1 VTPRAATRP
10 GERKWTTRDL
20 LDWLSEA
27 FAKEGLDSPRLSA
40 ELLVAHVLGCER
52 LRLYM
57 DVDRPASPLERQA
70 LRDLTARALAH
81 EPVQYLVGE
90 AWFFSLP
97 FHVDK
102 RVLIPRPSTETLVE
116 LVLQHA
122 RSEPGFDRATIADIG
137 VGSGAIVI
145 ALLKNLPQ
153 ARAVAVD
160 ISADA
165 LDVARANAERHGVLD
180 RLELVE
186 GTLLAPLGGHPLGRD
201 LHYLVANPPYIPD
214 HEWAD
219 VPRNVKEHE
228 PERALRAGVDGLEFV
243 RPLIEEGP
251 KRLRPGGLLL
261 VEIAA
266 STADD
271 VRVIAEGHPLFENV
285 RIERDLEGHP
295 RVLVARR
302 AANSSS
308 A

>member
-1 VTPRAATRP
+1 MSAPASRSQG
-10 GERKWTTRDL
+10 GERTWTTREL
-20 LDWLSEA
+20 LDWLTNA
-27 FAKEGLDSPRLSA
+27 FRKEELDSPRLFA

-57 DVDRPASPLERQA
+57 DVDRPASPLERQT

-97 FHVDK
+97 FHVDQ

-137 VGSGAIVI
+137 AGSGAIVI
-145 ALLKNLPQ
+145 ALLRNLPQ
-153 ARAVAVD
+153 ARALAVD
-160 ISADA
+160 LSEDA
-165 LDVARANAERHGVLD
+165 LEVARLNAERHHTLD
-180 RLELVE
+180 RLELVA
-186 GTLLAPLGGHPLGRD
+186 GDLLEPLRAHPLGRD

-214 HEWAD
+214 DEWEA
-219 VPRNVKEHE
+219 VPRNVKDYE
-228 PERALRAGVDGLEFV
+228 PERALRAGPDGLRFV
-243 RPLIEEGP
+243 RPLIEQGP
-251 KRLRPGGLLL
+251 ERLRTGGLLL

-266 STADD
+266 STADAA
-271 VRVIAEGHPLFENV
+271 RAIARENPLLENV

-302 AANSSS
+302 AAR
-308 A
+308 